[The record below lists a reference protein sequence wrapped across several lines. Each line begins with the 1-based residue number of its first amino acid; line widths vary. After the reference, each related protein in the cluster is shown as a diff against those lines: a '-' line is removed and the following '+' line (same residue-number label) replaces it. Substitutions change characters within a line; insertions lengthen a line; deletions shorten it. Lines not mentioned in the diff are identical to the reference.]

1 MKRTNVTLYD
11 EVYENL
17 EARAHKNGSK
27 SISQQIRELID
38 LGLKVEAAAQQ
49 NGELGSDVEQEKIL
63 GMLKNNMIWALETRL
78 LARYIV
84 EKLPDADKQNHIE
97 ILEKYKEKANHY
109 VEGMLNANVK

>member
-1 MKRTNVTLYD
+1 MKRINVSLYD

-17 EARAHKNGSK
+17 EARAQKTGSR

-49 NGELGSDVEQEKIL
+49 NDETDLASGHEKII
-63 GMLKNNMIWALETRL
+63 GMLKNNLIWTLEARL

-84 EKLPDADKQNHIE
+84 EQLPDADKQNHLE

-109 VEGMLNANVK
+109 VEGMLNANAN

>member
-1 MKRTNVTLYD
+1 MKRINVSLYD

-17 EARAHKNGSK
+17 AARARKTGSR

-38 LGLKVEAAAQQ
+38 LGLKVEAVAQQ
-49 NGELGSDVEQEKIL
+49 NDETDLVSGHEKII
-63 GMLKNNMIWALETRL
+63 GMLKNNLIWTLEARL

-84 EKLPDADKQNHIE
+84 EQLPGADKQSNLK

-109 VEGMLNANVK
+109 VEGMLNANAN